1 MTEQLVPM
9 VEYMN
14 ALTETEQ
21 WQDLAKKLAMLAINN
36 AGAETQTGVVSRHTY
51 DSMADIYDAFL
62 MVDPEIADYALG
74 ARWLIR
80 LSNQGTDYPMHDFDI
95 KEG

>member
-1 MTEQLVPM
+1 MTEQPVPM

-21 WQDLAKKLAMLAINN
+21 WQDLAKKLAMLAIGN
-36 AGAETQTGVVSRHTY
+36 AESEAEVGLVSRHTY
-51 DSMADIYDAFL
+51 DSMVDIYDAFL
-62 MVDPEIADYALG
+62 VVDPEIADYALG

-80 LSNQGTDYPMHDFDI
+80 QSEWATDYPVEYFDI